1 MRLPGLPRRGRPAA
15 SLPEDYTHESGALLT
30 CPMCGH
36 EWSAEAEAAEET
48 EAAAVVVRDA
58 VGTELNDGDDVTIA
72 KDLKVKGGS
81 TIKSGTKVKGIRL
94 LESPVDGHD
103 ISAKVPGEG
112 NMYLKSSVVKKA

>member
-1 MRLPGLPRRGRPAA
+1 MSDQLPACP
-15 SLPEDYTHESGALLT
+15 SCSEDYTYESGALLA

-36 EWSAEAEAAEET
+36 EWAPAAETTEEAEAGAGI
-48 EAAAVVVRDA
+48 VRDA
-58 VGTELNDGDDVTIA
+58 VGNELHDGDDVTIA

-81 TIKSGTKVKGIRL
+81 TIKAGTKVKGIRL
-94 LESPVDGHD
+94 LESAVDGHD